1 MARKRKKKPSL
12 GRTLRGL
19 RKENGMSQTALAAA
33 AEMSQGYLSQI
44 ENDAV
49 QNPSVAVLFWLAA
62 ALQTDPRILM
72 EVAGYTLGVDFH
84 QEEDHFKPPADPD
97 LLHFVSGMPLPRQ
110 QALLA
115 YLKGADKGKGLT

>member
-33 AEMSQGYLSQI
+33 AQVSQGYLSQI
-44 ENDAV
+44 ENDVV
-49 QNPSVAVLFWLAA
+49 QNPSAVVLFRLAA
-62 ALQTDPRILM
+62 ALQADPRNLM
-72 EVAGYTLGVDFH
+72 EIAGYTLGVDFH
-84 QEEDHFKPPADPD
+84 QEEDHFEPPADSN
-97 LLHFVSGMPLPRQ
+97 LLRFVSGMPLPRQ

-115 YLKGADKGKGLT
+115 YLKGADKGK